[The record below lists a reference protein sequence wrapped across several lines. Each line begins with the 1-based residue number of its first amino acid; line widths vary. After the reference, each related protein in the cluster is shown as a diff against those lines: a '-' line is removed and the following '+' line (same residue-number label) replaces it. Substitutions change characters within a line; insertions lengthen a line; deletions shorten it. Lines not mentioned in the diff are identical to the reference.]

1 MSIEVQRDVLKR
13 NIGSVM
19 ERIEE
24 ARRRAGRNDERTTL
38 VAVTKT
44 VPAEVAAA
52 AWELG
57 LRHFGENRVE
67 EGLPKIEQVRR
78 LLAGIDAQD
87 APPTWHMVGHVQSR
101 KARDVVRA
109 FHVVQSVDRVK
120 IVRELEKR
128 AAAIETTI
136 TCLVE
141 INTSGEASKYGIPGT
156 AGPDNQAQAQ
166 SVIAVAEALVEAPH
180 LRPEGLMTMG
190 PLSGSPQE
198 VRRCFALLRRWRIC
212 LQQRLPEATWRHL
225 SMGMTDDFE
234 IGIEE
239 GATIVRIGRGIFQG
253 TFQNL

>member
-1 MSIEVQRDVLKR
+1 MSTEVHRDVLKR
-13 NIGSVM
+13 NIASVM
-19 ERIEE
+19 ERIDE
-24 ARRRAGRNDERTTL
+24 ARRRGGRSGEATTL

-44 VPAEVAAA
+44 VPAEVAAG

-67 EGLPKIEQVRR
+67 EGLPKIDQVQR
-78 LLAGIDAQD
+78 LMSRMEHQD
-87 APPTWHMVGHVQSR
+87 AVPTWHMVGHVQSR

-109 FHVVQSVDRVK
+109 FDAVQSVDRIK

-128 AAAIETTI
+128 AADIEKAI

-141 INTSGEASKYGIPGT
+141 INTSGESAKYGIPGSG
-156 AGPDNQAQAQ
+156 GPDNQAQANGLL
-166 SVIAVAEALVEAPH
+166 AVAEALMDAPH

-190 PLSGSPQE
+190 PLGGSPSE
-198 VRRCFALLRRWRIC
+198 IRRSFALLRRWREF
-212 LQQRLPEATWRHL
+212 LQQRFPESEWHHL

-234 IGIEE
+234 IGVEE

-253 TFQNL
+253 TFQNS